1 MPTVQAKFM
10 HEEGDL
16 KGTATYILIDYTD
29 EDDLNSK
36 ISALESEQNLEHL
49 ESRER

>member
-10 HEEGDL
+10 YLEGDV
-16 KGTATYILIDYTD
+16 KGTATYLLIDYTD

-36 ISALESEQNLEHL
+36 ISTLESEQKLEHL
-49 ESRER
+49 ENKEQ